1 MRTIDV
7 CVGNY
12 GYYTEGELRDKWISL
27 PKTNKEIKEFLTSNG
42 LLDNQHEEIYISD
55 YDGLPFNFPTLF
67 DEYTHLDDLNLL
79 AMAMQQNPVA
89 TKLVEEFGDY
99 GFDDPGSIMGLINWI
114 LQSDEIAF
122 YPYDFDRDWNSNI
135 CQSMNPDEKLGYQIA
150 SDSGLLGKL
159 EDLGV
164 ADFFDFE
171 SYGECYGQDY
181 IACET
186 GYYDATQSMPDE
198 DWYTREEIIEML
210 M

>member
-12 GYYTEGELRDKWISL
+12 GYYNEGELKDKWISL

-42 LLDNQHEEIYISD
+42 LLDEQHEEIYISD

-67 DEYTHLDDLNLL
+67 NEYTRLDDLNLL

-89 TKLVEEFGDY
+89 TKLVKEFGDY

-122 YPYDFDRDWNSNI
+122 YPYDFDWDWNSNI
-135 CQSMNPDEKLGYQIA
+135 RQSMDSDEKLGYQIA

-171 SYGECYGQDY
+171 SYGECYGQEY

-186 GYYDATQSMPDE
+186 GYYDATQSMPDK